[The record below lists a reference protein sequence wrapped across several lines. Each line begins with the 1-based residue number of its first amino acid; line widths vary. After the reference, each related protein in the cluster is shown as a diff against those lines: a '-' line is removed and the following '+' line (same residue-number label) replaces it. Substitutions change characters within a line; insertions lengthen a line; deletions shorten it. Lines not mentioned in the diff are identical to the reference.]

1 MELFQCFFQPLFLI
15 FLLTADSA
23 RNERVAGIKNSS
35 KLNAKIGIFF
45 NVITRI
51 YNKLTRVL

>member
-1 MELFQCFFQPLFLI
+1 
-15 FLLTADSA
+15 LTADSA